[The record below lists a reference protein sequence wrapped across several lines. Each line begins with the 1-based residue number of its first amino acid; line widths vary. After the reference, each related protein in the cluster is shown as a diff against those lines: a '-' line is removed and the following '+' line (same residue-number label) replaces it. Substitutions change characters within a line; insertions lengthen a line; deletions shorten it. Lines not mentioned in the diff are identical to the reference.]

1 MPPKSRLR
9 KVIDE
14 IDIIR
19 CAAGPGVIREEV
31 WVDGSGAVARYNLAF
46 INHFMTAVDHGRVL
60 GYDNAHGEHE
70 RHFYGTVEQIEY
82 EDYGA
87 LLARFQVEV
96 AELKKEKA

>member
-1 MPPKSRLR
+1 LR
-9 KVIDE
+9 KIIDE
-14 IDIIR
+14 IDSVR

-31 WVDGSGAVARYNLAF
+31 WEDESGAVARYNLAF

-70 RHFYGTVEQIEY
+70 RHFYGTVAQSDYVNY
-82 EDYGA
+82 EA
-87 LLARFQVEV
+87 LLARFQDEV